1 MGFTSS
7 KFAKK
12 RYWPCVAALVAGHGS
27 LATAAVW
34 SSTRNVDVQDP
45 QYQVT
50 AYTLEVPAGWKHA
63 GTVARDTGC
72 HASGPGLKDTM
83 QSPDGQTV
91 MAYLPGTQWVWTD
104 NVYLRQ
110 MMDKNHCPAVEIDSA
125 VSFLIN
131 IALPNRHP
139 KAAIVSVLS
148 LDAEGQASLAAQ
160 LDRARQQNTSLAA
173 RFGQKPQKLGL
184 TGARV
189 RVRYIQNGK
198 PMEEEMLAV
207 VDCFE
212 TQYGAMYAQP
222 AYSRRACSA
231 RSTVITR
238 APQGRLDE
246 LLASQQ
252 LQTLRKGAHVN
263 SEWMDR
269 LTRDQRGAFQR
280 AQAQSDLSFAN
291 MMQKSQQDH
300 AQLVAQ
306 GKAFQDREAQNF
318 AKAQAMDRATQQ
330 TIDKGAH
337 LQVLDSL
344 GRQQFKNPDTGQI
357 IEASSYYNHQW
368 MSSDGSTLIQADSPT
383 LDPNGVVYP
392 VSQGWVELVPN

>member
-1 MGFTSS
+1 MRFTSGR
-7 KFAKK
+7 FAKT
-12 RYWPCVAALVAGHGS
+12 RYWLWAALMAGHGS
-27 LATAAVW
+27 IATAAVW

-45 QYQVT
+45 QYQLT

-63 GTVARDTGC
+63 GTVVRDTGC

-91 MAYLPGTQWVWTD
+91 LAYLPGTQWVWTD
-104 NVYLRQ
+104 NVHLRQ
-110 MMDKNHCPAVEIDSA
+110 MLDANHCPAVEIDSA
-125 VSFLIN
+125 ASFLLN

-148 LDAEGQASLAAQ
+148 LDAEGRASLAAQ
-160 LDRARQQNTSLAA
+160 LDRARQQNASMAA
-173 RFGQKPQKLGL
+173 RFGQKPQILSL

-189 RVRYIQNGK
+189 RVLYVQDGR

-212 TQYGAMYAQP
+212 AQYAAMYAQP
-222 AYSRRACSA
+222 AYRRRACSA

-238 APQGRLDE
+238 ALQGRLDE
-246 LLASQQ
+246 LLASPQ
-252 LQTLRKGAHVN
+252 LQSLRKGAHVD
-263 SEWMDR
+263 SDWLDR
-269 LTRDQRGAFQR
+269 STRDQRAAFQR
-280 AQAQSDLSFAN
+280 AQAQSDQSFAN
-291 MMQKSQQDH
+291 MMQKGQQDH
-300 AQLVAQ
+300 AQLMAQ

-318 AKAQAMDRATQQ
+318 EKAQAMDRATQL
-330 TIDKGAH
+330 TIDRGAH

-392 VSQGWVELVPN
+392 VSQSWVELVPN

>member
-1 MGFTSS
+1 MGF
-7 KFAKK
+7 KN
-12 RYWPCVAALVAGHGS
+12 WLVAIAMAAGQVS

-34 SSTRNVDVQDP
+34 SGTRNVDVQDP
-45 QYQVT
+45 QYQMT
-50 AYTLEVPAGWKHA
+50 AYTLEAPAGWKHA

-91 MAYLPGTQWVWTD
+91 MAYLPGTQWAWTD
-104 NVYLRQ
+104 STYLRQ
-110 MMDKNHCPAVEIDSA
+110 MMDKNHCPAVDIDSA
-125 VSFLIN
+125 ASFLVSIV
-131 IALPNRHP
+131 LPNRHP

-148 LDAEGQASLAAQ
+148 LDAEGEASLAAQ
-160 LDRARQQNTSLAA
+160 LDRSRQQNASMAA
-173 RFGQKPQKLGL
+173 RFGQKPQKLSL

-189 RVRYIQNGK
+189 RVRYVQNGK

-212 TQYGAMYAQP
+212 VQYAAMYAQP

-238 APQGRLDE
+238 APQGHLDE
-246 LLASQQ
+246 LLGSTQ
-252 LQTLRKGAHVN
+252 LQSLRKGAHVN
-263 SEWMDR
+263 SEWLDR
-269 LTRDQRGAFQR
+269 STRDQRAAFQR
-280 AQAQSDLSFAN
+280 AQSQSDQAFAN
-291 MMQKSQQDH
+291 MMQKGQQDH
-300 AQLVAQ
+300 AMLMAQ
-306 GKAFQDREAQNF
+306 GKAFQEREAQSV
-318 AKAQAMDRATQQ
+318 AKAQAADRATQQ

-344 GRQQFKNPDTGQI
+344 GRQQFKNSDTGQI

-368 MSSDGSTLIQADSPT
+368 MSSDGSTLIQTDSPT

-392 VSQGWVELVPN
+392 VSQSWVELVPN